1 MTFAWIHLSTW
12 FFFNAYDY
20 KYLASTYLGH
30 STTFTQF
37 SAYAITNNKN
47 TIQISTNTFGAFD
60 LVGEEMEDDL
70 YLLHHEDIL
79 AYLDLSS
86 LVRVSVQDNKIM
98 ERELKVSDMEC
109 LPSPETPA
117 TASGAKR
124 FCFRIRVKRV
134 SGCKTIHF
142 NN

>member
-1 MTFAWIHLSTW
+1 M
-12 FFFNAYDY
+12 
-20 KYLASTYLGH
+20 
-30 STTFTQF
+30 
-37 SAYAITNNKN
+37 NKN

-109 LPSPETPA
+109 LPSP
-117 TASGAKR
+117 
-124 FCFRIRVKRV
+124 
-134 SGCKTIHF
+134 
-142 NN
+142 